1 LRIRKQDVA
10 AVPLFFS
17 LLPPFSKTTTTTIA
31 FTNVNHLAV
40 AAMSQPLP
48 SSSPT
53 GYQLLTH
60 CFPSILSLFSTFAS
74 SYACLANVT

>member
-40 AAMSQPLP
+40 AAM
-48 SSSPT
+48 
-53 GYQLLTH
+53 
-60 CFPSILSLFSTFAS
+60 
-74 SYACLANVT
+74 